1 MNKLLRKCGEYIS
14 RTKSALLTLGLVGA
28 SLFANA
34 QTFYGIAGSDLVMF
48 TTTTTNSVTTVGTI
62 TGLVMGQSLVGLDF
76 RPATG
81 QLYGLG
87 YDASTGAARLYLI
100 NRTTAAATPIG
111 ATNLAFMAG
120 ETGFGMDFNPTVDRI
135 RVITAGGRNYRLHPN
150 TGAIAFTDGNLA
162 YATGDVNVGATDAF
176 VACAYT
182 NSYIGA
188 TTTALYDIGAVTN
201 ALSLQNPPN
210 NGTLNTIGS
219 IGLTINNT
227 TDATDADI
235 YYDAAMN
242 MNMAYL
248 STKVG
253 ATTNFYGL
261 NTSTG
266 ATTLIGALNV
276 ALTDFSA
283 QVTPNMPTNIS
294 GKLVYGVT
302 ANNYLISFDSDAPS
316 VVRMHLPISGL
327 GANQAIAGMDVRP
340 ATGQIYVLGYN
351 AMNGDAQLY
360 TLDPSTA
367 ALTMVAAPDTI
378 AMGLTQISFD
388 FNPTVDRIR
397 VEASTGQNYRFHLSN
412 LQTGL
417 YYAQL
422 GNSIIKIVKE

>member
-48 TTTTTNSVTTVGTI
+48 TTTTTSSVTTVGTI

-111 ATNLAFMAG
+111 ANNLAFMAG

-135 RVITAGGRNYRLHPN
+135 RVITAGGRNYRLHPT
-150 TGAIAFTDGNLA
+150 TGAIVVTDGNLA
-162 YATGDVNVGATDAF
+162 YAAGDVNVGATDAF

-253 ATTNFYGL
+253 ATTNFFIPNMMGYDSL
-261 NTSTG
+261 MTINLTINMIDTG
-266 ATTLIGALNV
+266 AMMMGADSLV
-276 ALTDFSA
+276 AAQDSA
-283 QVTPNMPTNIS
+283 MYQWINCATGMNIS
-294 GKLVYGVT
+294 GAMNRVFMPTASGVYSVMVTTAQGCMTTSACISFTLVGVDEVSNTNIIAAYPNPTKGLFTIQNANDTPQMLIISDALGRKVYT
-302 ANNYLISFDSDAPS
+302 ANIQ
-316 VVRMHLPISGL
+316 G
-327 GANQAIAGMDVRP
+327 
-340 ATGQIYVLGYN
+340 T
-351 AMNGDAQLY
+351 
-360 TLDPSTA
+360 T
-367 ALTMVAAPDTI
+367 TI
-378 AMGLTQISFD
+378 D
-388 FNPTVDRIR
+388 
-397 VEASTGQNYRFHLSN
+397 LSN

-422 GNSIIKIVKE
+422 GNNIIKIIKE